1 VAFFLI
7 DSSLFAIGLLN
18 NWGWRS
24 IYATTPE
31 VLAEVLAVSL
41 KELATKGDLKL
52 LEASLRQQMAE
63 MGQQMAEMR
72 QQMAEMKTD
81 LIKWVIGIALVQISL
96 LVGILIKLL

>member
-1 VAFFLI
+1 MATVTFDTLK
-7 DSSLFAIGLLN
+7 FANRLKAAGVPEKQ
-18 NWGWRS
+18 
-24 IYATTPE
+24 AEAEAE

-63 MGQQMAEMR
+63 MR

-81 LIKWVIGIALVQISL
+81 LIKWVVGIALAQISL

>member
-1 VAFFLI
+1 M
-7 DSSLFAIGLLN
+7 
-18 NWGWRS
+18 
-24 IYATTPE
+24 ATVTFDTLKSANRLKAAGVPEKQAEAEAE
-31 VLAEVLAVSL
+31 VLAEVLAISL

-63 MGQQMAEMR
+63 MR

-81 LIKWVIGIALVQISL
+81 LIKWVVGIALAQISL